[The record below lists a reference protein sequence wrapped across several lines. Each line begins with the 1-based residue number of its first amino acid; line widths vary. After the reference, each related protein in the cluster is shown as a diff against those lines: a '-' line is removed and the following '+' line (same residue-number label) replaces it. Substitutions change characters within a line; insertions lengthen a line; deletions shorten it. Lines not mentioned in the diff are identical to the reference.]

1 MLLLLHVS
9 LLVVVCACQLVHHGE
24 LVVHLLGV
32 IGAYRLL
39 ALACT
44 HSCSRRVRLL

>member
-24 LVVHLLGV
+24 FVVHLLGV